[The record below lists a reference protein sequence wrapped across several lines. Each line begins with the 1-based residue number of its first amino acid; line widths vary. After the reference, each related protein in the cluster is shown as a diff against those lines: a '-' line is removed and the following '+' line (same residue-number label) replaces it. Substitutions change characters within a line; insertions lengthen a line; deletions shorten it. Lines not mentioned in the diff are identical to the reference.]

1 MDASLKELTSLVKAV
16 TTDARSKGT
25 TFEFAIVYPDMRSN
39 GYRMRD
45 IGVTCT
51 GRNGPDD
58 FVTLSGK
65 KFQVGDFLD
74 VAIVGPRTGGRGQMM
89 RGGRGRPY

>member
-1 MDASLKELTSLVKAV
+1 MDATLKELTSLVKAV

-25 TFEFAIVYPDMRSN
+25 TFEFAIVYPDMRSQ

-74 VAIVGPRTGGRGQMM
+74 VAIVSARTGGGRGQMM
-89 RGGRGRPY
+89 RGRGRPY